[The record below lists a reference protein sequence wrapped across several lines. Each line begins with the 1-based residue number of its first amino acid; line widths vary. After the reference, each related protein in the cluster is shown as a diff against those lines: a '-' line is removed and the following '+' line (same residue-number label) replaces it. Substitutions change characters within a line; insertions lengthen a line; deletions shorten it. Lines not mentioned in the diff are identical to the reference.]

1 MINSLMISLEIKE
14 NFVFSFLS
22 YKKVHQLKSIIPC
35 VIINVVEEVAVML
48 INKAYKFRLYP
59 NNLQMTIINPLNIEL
74 LLKDMGSVFDYL
86 GTSFLS
92 NAITGKRIL
101 VTWNDVLG
109 ITYSTR
115 NFDVQSFV
123 DKSNSMLTMSSFED
137 WEDYISKDSRL
148 EKREVLCKKYF

>member
-1 MINSLMISLEIKE
+1 
-14 NFVFSFLS
+14 
-22 YKKVHQLKSIIPC
+22 
-35 VIINVVEEVAVML
+35 ML

-123 DKSNSMLTMSSFED
+123 DKSNGMLTMSSFED